1 MPKKTIDIKG
11 IHTKNPFWIL
21 EEDENEVV
29 QEVAQVEVQEVQE
42 VQEEVQEV
50 QEEVQEVQEVQESSQ
65 IAQESVSEKSE
76 EIQYRTWNK
85 GTDEGRFL
93 SEELKKNIFSSPFS
107 KKKVWL
113 RPRFREDDDNWVSIR
128 WNQPQ
133 FEEEVEPS
141 SVVYEERGD
150 FPSMLTRSTRNICVE
165 ETITPQTELSAVAWA
180 ERIKKSLERA
190 EAARMVKKEEK
201 GVHLSF
207 FRTVF

>member
-21 EEDENEVV
+21 EEDEEVPAV
-29 QEVAQVEVQEVQE
+29 PAV
-42 VQEEVQEV
+42 
-50 QEEVQEVQEVQESSQ
+50 EEVQEVQEVQEVPAMPTVQEELREESQ
-65 IAQESVSEKSE
+65 DTPEKSE

-85 GTDEGRFL
+85 AADEGRFM

-107 KKKVWL
+107 KKKIWL

-133 FEEEVEPS
+133 FEEDVEPS

-180 ERIKKSLERA
+180 ERIKKSLEKA

-201 GVHLSF
+201 EIRLSF
-207 FRTVF
+207 FRIPV